1 MLIRLFRSTQIFPVA
16 VLILVS
22 IAISLISWSLHY
34 SVVAPNGMPLYDL
47 ISGFFMNF
55 EASGGAKSTVLS
67 AVIVF
72 ILITSQALH
81 LNFVLNKH
89 EVFFKQSWLPSLIYL
104 IVASIIPQFIW
115 FSPLLFVNSI
125 LIFALDKIFG
135 LYKNS
140 GALALAF
147 DSAFLLSLSALFYLP
162 AIVFV
167 IVYIVS
173 ILILRPFSW
182 RDWLVGIMGFTLP
195 FFFAFLYYFL
205 TDKLNAFYDK
215 VFISGINKT
224 IALQHLFTY
233 QYTFSLFWIAVL
245 FCLALF
251 RLQKNYFKNVTKSR
265 LTQQILLILI
275 PVAVILVLV
284 SREESLYRFCVL
296 AVPFSAYVS
305 YYFLSGKKIWLLE
318 IMLLVLVGGWVYN
331 YFIA

>member
-47 ISGFFMNF
+47 FSGFFVKPG
-55 EASGGAKSTVLS
+55 APAVAKSSILS
-67 AVIVF
+67 AILVF
-72 ILITSQALH
+72 VLVTTQALH

-104 IVASIIPQFIW
+104 IIASIIPQFIW

-135 LYKNS
+135 LYKNT

-167 IVYIVS
+167 FVYVIS

-182 RDWLVGIMGFTLP
+182 RDWLAGIMGFTLP

-205 TDKLNAFYDK
+205 TDKLNEFYDK
-215 VFISGINKT
+215 VFVSGINKT

-275 PVAVILVLV
+275 PVGVIMILV
-284 SREESLYRFCVL
+284 SREQSIYRFGIL

-305 YYFLSGKKIWLLE
+305 YYFLSGKKMWLLE

-331 YFIA
+331 YFMA

>member
-1 MLIRLFRSTQIFPVA
+1 M
-16 VLILVS
+16 
-22 IAISLISWSLHY
+22 
-34 SVVAPNGMPLYDL
+34 G
-47 ISGFFMNF
+47 
-55 EASGGAKSTVLS
+55 SGGNAKTS
-67 AVIVF
+67 VF
-72 ILITSQALH
+72 SEALVFLLVTSQALH

-104 IVASIIPQFIW
+104 LIVSIIPQFIW
-115 FSPLLFVNSI
+115 FSPLLFVNSV

-147 DSAFLLSLSALFYLP
+147 DSAFLLSMSALFYLP

-167 IVYIVS
+167 FVYIIS

-182 RDWLVGIMGFTLP
+182 RDWLVGIMGFVLP

-224 IALQHLFTY
+224 IAIQHLITY

-245 FCLALF
+245 FVLALF

-275 PVAVILVLV
+275 PVGVALVLV
-284 SREESLYRFCVL
+284 SREDSLWRFSVL
-296 AVPFSAYVS
+296 AIPFSAYVS
-305 YYFLSGKKIWLLE
+305 YYFLSGKKMWLLE
-318 IMLLVLVGGWVYN
+318 LMLMVLIGGWVYN

>member
-1 MLIRLFRSTQIFPVA
+1 MLIRLFRSTQIFPVV

-22 IAISLISWSLHY
+22 IAIALISWSLHY
-34 SVVAPNGMPLYDL
+34 SAVGPNGMPLYDL
-47 ISGFFMNF
+47 VSGFFVKNTVP
-55 EASGGAKSTVLS
+55 GAVNSSILS
-67 AVIVF
+67 AIVVF
-72 ILITSQALH
+72 VLITSQALH

-104 IVASIIPQFIW
+104 IIASIIPQFIW

-135 LYKNS
+135 LYKNT

-147 DSAFLLSLSALFYLP
+147 DSAFLLSLSALFYFP
-162 AIVFV
+162 V
-167 IVYIVS
+167 IVLLLVYVIS

-182 RDWLVGIMGFTLP
+182 RDWLVGIMGFILP

-215 VFISGINKT
+215 VFVSGINKT
-224 IALQHLFTY
+224 IALQHLFSY
-233 QYTFSLFWIAVL
+233 QYSFSLIWIAIL

-275 PVAVILVLV
+275 PVGVITVLM
-284 SREESLYRFCVL
+284 SREESVYRFSIL

-318 IMLLVLVGGWVYN
+318 IMLLVLIGGWAYN